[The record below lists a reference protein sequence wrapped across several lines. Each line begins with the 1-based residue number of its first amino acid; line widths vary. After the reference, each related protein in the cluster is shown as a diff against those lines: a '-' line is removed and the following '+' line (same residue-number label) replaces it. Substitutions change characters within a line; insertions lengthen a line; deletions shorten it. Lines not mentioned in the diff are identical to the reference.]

1 MIDIGIASLRLKGPF
16 MLTAARAAL
25 LASALTASAAMAQGV
40 PNPEPRP
47 ANVTLPPEQPAA
59 TQAPM
64 QLAARGPRIVQPQG
78 QGTAPGQLTA
88 EQLGAVQKVNAYFN
102 SAQVMSGSFI
112 QIGSNGGRSE
122 GKFYLSKPG
131 KLRFEFEPPSKLQI
145 IADGK
150 SVAIR
155 DRALATQDIYS
166 LSQTPLRYLLQ
177 PNIDLLRD
185 TKVIAVYTEPE
196 LTSIAIEENSKL
208 AGTSKLLLVFDSQ
221 SHELKQ
227 WTVTDA
233 QGLDTT
239 VAVYNI
245 DTTSRPDE
253 RLFAIDY
260 TVDSA
265 APR

>member
-1 MIDIGIASLRLKGPF
+1 MFAHS
-16 MLTAARAAL
+16 RATFICLAL
-25 LASALTASAAMAQGV
+25 MTSAATAQGI

-47 ANVTLPPEQPAA
+47 DHAQVPPDAPAQSQQ
-59 TQAPM
+59 QAEAPL
-64 QLAARGPRIVQPQG
+64 QLASQPQIVQPRG
-78 QGTAPGQLTA
+78 ASTAPGQLGP
-88 EQLGAVQKVNAYFN
+88 EQLAAVQNVNAYFN
-102 SAQVMSGSFI
+102 RAHVMSGDFI
-112 QIGSNGGRSE
+112 QIGSNGGRAE

-131 KLRFEFEPPSKLQI
+131 KLRFEFQPPSKLQI

-155 DRALATQDIYS
+155 DRALGTQDIYS

-185 TKVIAVYTEPE
+185 TKVTGVFTEPE
-196 LTSIAIEENSKL
+196 LISIAIEETSKL
-208 AGTSKLLLVFDSQ
+208 AGTSKLLLVFDAKSY
-221 SHELKQ
+221 ELKQ

-245 DTTSRPDE
+245 DTTTQPNA

-260 TVDSA
+260 TIDPSSR
-265 APR
+265 P